1 MALCT
6 QVSQFAVEGPVFCP
20 GPPHFVMRIVFASP
34 VMLNICVQKQAQK
47 FQEGGIIQSKLHKVQ
62 TM

>member
-6 QVSQFAVEGPVFCP
+6 QVSQFAVEGRVFCP

-47 FQEGGIIQSKLHKVQ
+47 F
-62 TM
+62 